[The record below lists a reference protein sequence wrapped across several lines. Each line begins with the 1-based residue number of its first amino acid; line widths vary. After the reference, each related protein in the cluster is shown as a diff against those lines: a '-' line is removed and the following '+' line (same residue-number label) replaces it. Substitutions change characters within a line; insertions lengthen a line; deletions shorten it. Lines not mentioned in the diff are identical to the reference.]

1 MKLGKLLKSVNAH
14 QTVVYIVFYLII
26 PVHAL
31 KFKEGIDFLG
41 SPDGGQFF
49 SSPGRVRGSEPTEM
63 EGCRLAEI
71 EVQGRVGGQAPLKY
85 GR

>member
-49 SSPGRVRGSEPTEM
+49 SSPGRVRG
-63 EGCRLAEI
+63 GLRLWKWR
-71 EVQGRVGGQAPLKY
+71 GVGWLKLRSR
-85 GR
+85 GG